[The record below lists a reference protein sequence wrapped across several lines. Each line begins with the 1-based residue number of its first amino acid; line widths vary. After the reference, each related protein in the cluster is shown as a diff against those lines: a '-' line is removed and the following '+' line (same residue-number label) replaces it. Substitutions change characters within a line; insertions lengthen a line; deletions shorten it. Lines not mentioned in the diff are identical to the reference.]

1 MGICWKIPICKYQ
14 KEKDLGMIINN
25 KMTPSDHINEKTRA
39 MNILLAN
46 MSMAFTPI
54 NEDVVRKIIIPHIRP
69 TLEYAA
75 AV

>member
-1 MGICWKIPICKYQ
+1 
-14 KEKDLGMIINN
+14 MIINN
-25 KMTPSDHINEKTRA
+25 KMTPADHINEKTRV

-46 MSMAFTPI
+46 MRMAFTPI